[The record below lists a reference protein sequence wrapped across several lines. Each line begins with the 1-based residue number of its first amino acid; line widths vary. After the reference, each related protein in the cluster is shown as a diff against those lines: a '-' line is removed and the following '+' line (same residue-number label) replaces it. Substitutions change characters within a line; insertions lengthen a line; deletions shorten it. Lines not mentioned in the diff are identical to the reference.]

1 MRSLGESKH
10 VRVTKEV
17 EEVIDDLRE
26 RYPDEYKTI
35 SDVMRAGVFA
45 LARWKEKDLKIQEAK
60 KCTK

>member
-1 MRSLGESKH
+1 MSFLGESRH

-17 EEVIDDLRE
+17 SEVIDEMRE
-26 RYPDEYKTI
+26 KYPDEYKTI

-45 LARWKEKDLKIQEAK
+45 LRRWKDKEEKE